1 MTLRILHRTDDWLV
15 IDKPAGVDFHCQA
28 DQAGVIV
35 QLSQQLGC
43 KIWPVHRLDK
53 VTSGCLLVATNAV
66 AAADLS
72 QQFATRQVQ
81 KEYLALAQGKP
92 KKKQGWIKGDMAK
105 SRNGSWKLLR
115 SQNNPAITQFHSERL
130 EDPQLLSALW
140 PTTHDTSALNPKFP
154 EQVENNVRMYHLF
167 PKTGKT
173 HQLRVMMK
181 SLGVPIIGDD
191 RYGGPVASRCYLH
204 AYRLTFE
211 WNAETISL
219 CSTPTDQGWPEL
231 SNTTDPS

>member
-15 IDKPAGVDFHCQA
+15 IDKPAGVDFHCQN
-28 DQAGVIV
+28 DRAGVIV
-35 QLSQQLGC
+35 QLSQQLDC

-66 AAADLS
+66 TAADLS
-72 QQFATRQVQ
+72 QQFAARQVQ

-92 KKKQGWIKGDMAK
+92 KKKQGWIKGDMTK

-115 SQNNPAITQFHSERL
+115 SQNNPAITQFHSELVDEPALR
-130 EDPQLLSALW
+130 SAIW
-140 PTTHDTSALNPKFP
+140 PTANDTSATTYDSPK
-154 EQVENNVRMYHLF
+154 QSENNLRMYRLF

-191 RYGGPVASRCYLH
+191 RYGGPHASRCYLH
-204 AYRLTFE
+204 AYRLTFQ

-219 CSTPTDQGWPEL
+219 CSTPNDHGWSKL
-231 SNTTDPS
+231 SVTPN